1 MINMEFTKVID
12 VELGSIVEITSGI
25 YRELVIRTKDGDIRI
40 TLVADTDES
49 EIKILS

>member
-1 MINMEFTKVID
+1 MTSMEFTKVID

-40 TLVADTDES
+40 TLVADADES

>member
-1 MINMEFTKVID
+1 MMSMEFTKVID
-12 VELGSIVEITSGI
+12 IELGSIVEITSGI